1 MHTFLVGTLRLWLV
15 KNENSKFVC
24 VYKGSVLWTEG
35 VYHSMYLSLGCKI
48 CFVVD
53 ASGLCP
59 QWMSCGWIY
68 MYMILSDHLFFYFI
82 FSFPSQI
89 VNRGF
94 TDLSVESEKGSGF
107 LQDHL
112 PLYILLS
119 SFCVTLSLNTPS
131 SLSCKWTDMY
141 YFGEMV
147 LEQNIDKNFFRPV
160 GLFLSRAFVYFF
172 I

>member
-1 MHTFLVGTLRLWLV
+1 MNQNVLIQRWSKEILLW
-15 KNENSKFVC
+15 NGNCWFFDISQ
-24 VYKGSVLWTEG
+24 
-35 VYHSMYLSLGCKI
+35 LSLI
-48 CFVVD
+48 CVDVCIPFWLALFGYDWLKMRIVNLFVYIKGLFCELRVFTILCTLAWVVRFFVVD
-53 ASGLCP
+53 LSGLCP

-119 SFCVTLSLNTPS
+119 S
-131 SLSCKWTDMY
+131 
-141 YFGEMV
+141 
-147 LEQNIDKNFFRPV
+147 I
-160 GLFLSRAFVYFF
+160 FV
-172 I
+172 